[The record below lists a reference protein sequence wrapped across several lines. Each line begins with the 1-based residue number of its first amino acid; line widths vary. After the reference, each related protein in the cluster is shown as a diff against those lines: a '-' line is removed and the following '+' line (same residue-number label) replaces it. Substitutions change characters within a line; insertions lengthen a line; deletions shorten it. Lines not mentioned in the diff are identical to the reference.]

1 MTTII
6 VSITQLI
13 IGHRLRL
20 VTKLK
25 TLETNQMIKDRLLH
39 NLKLWVLEILKP
51 TLIVIIMDLLIMP
64 KELTEAKLKL
74 LMITQILKLP
84 RMIYGD
90 KMDIKNTLLVKTG
103 TVITKQ
109 MENLQLKLLEKALY
123 KLILH
128 LITDQDHK
136 L

>member
-1 MTTII
+1 M
-6 VSITQLI
+6 Q
-13 IGHRLRL
+13 
-20 VTKLK
+20 
-25 TLETNQMIKDRLLH
+25 
-39 NLKLWVLEILKP
+39 
-51 TLIVIIMDLLIMP
+51 
-64 KELTEAKLKL
+64 KELKEVKLKL
-74 LMITQILKLP
+74 LMITQILKLL

-109 MENLQLKLLEKALY
+109 MENLQLKLLEKAPY

-128 LITDQDHK
+128 SITDQDHK

>member
-1 MTTII
+1 M
-6 VSITQLI
+6 Q
-13 IGHRLRL
+13 
-20 VTKLK
+20 
-25 TLETNQMIKDRLLH
+25 
-39 NLKLWVLEILKP
+39 
-51 TLIVIIMDLLIMP
+51 
-64 KELTEAKLKL
+64 KELKEVKLKL
-74 LMITQILKLP
+74 LMITQILKLL

>member
-1 MTTII
+1 M
-6 VSITQLI
+6 Q
-13 IGHRLRL
+13 
-20 VTKLK
+20 
-25 TLETNQMIKDRLLH
+25 
-39 NLKLWVLEILKP
+39 
-51 TLIVIIMDLLIMP
+51 
-64 KELTEAKLKL
+64 KELKEAKLKL
-74 LMITQILKLP
+74 LMITQILKLL